1 MALFVAKKSR
11 DIKVTRTF
19 LGGVAN
25 SESEILLH
33 GHRNT
38 FHHHRLDGT
47 IVPGGHFGDGDHDL
61 ERCLVGCLAKH
72 RVLRFSWREEIKKI
86 VVDNIHEKLAAAAIG
101 LPGIGHGQG
110 ARLVGD
116 LGCELVFD
124 VATIGTCFR
133 SPSLQILEGTVRRPA
148 GASPLRK
155 WVLAVW
161 TAELIHEIW
170 DHTVKVESIVEAR
183 IGEVDEIGRG
193 DGHLLEVNLCFDHA
207 HRGIERCNRVGHREG
222 LSPSA
227 GGPRDSRGRGARGFN

>member
-72 RVLRFSWREEIKKI
+72 RVLRFS
-86 VVDNIHEKLAAAAIG
+86 
-101 LPGIGHGQG
+101 
-110 ARLVGD
+110 
-116 LGCELVFD
+116 
-124 VATIGTCFR
+124 
-133 SPSLQILEGTVRRPA
+133 
-148 GASPLRK
+148 
-155 WVLAVW
+155 
-161 TAELIHEIW
+161 
-170 DHTVKVESIVEAR
+170 
-183 IGEVDEIGRG
+183 
-193 DGHLLEVNLCFDHA
+193 
-207 HRGIERCNRVGHREG
+207 
-222 LSPSA
+222 
-227 GGPRDSRGRGARGFN
+227 